1 MSDRLGRIPAGFRSC
16 ITAALLFLPLG
27 GILAFAPAEAESA
40 SVPVRFPEGLT
51 HGFLLVRSAGGD
63 VVGHGEVTQIVKEGG
78 VAESR
83 LVFRFK
89 DGSLHD
95 EKVAFSQQRVFTL
108 IRYQLIQRG
117 PSFPEQMEVVVDRGS
132 SSYEIR
138 ARSGEDGKEQVMTGE
153 IDVPKDA
160 YNGMI
165 VTTLLNLPKGA
176 TETVN
181 VLAFVP
187 EPTAIALELAFVGE
201 QVVRVGDQSR
211 KALQYAFKPDIGP
224 VKKFL
229 GTMLGKLPP
238 DFHYDCYILADEVP
252 AFVRFEGPLQL
263 MGPVL
268 SIELISPQ
276 LPSKGEDRKP
286 APR

>member
-1 MSDRLGRIPAGFRSC
+1 MNDRSNSLLAKRGGCRSVGLC
-16 ITAALLFLPLG
+16 LFAVVVAMITLASEADAAP
-27 GILAFAPAEAESA
+27 
-40 SVPVRFPEGLT
+40 VPVRFPEGLT
-51 HGFLLVRSAGGD
+51 HGFLLVRSATGD
-63 VVGHGEVTQIVKEGG
+63 IIGHGEITQIVKEGG

-83 LVFRFK
+83 LVFHFK

-108 IRYQLIQRG
+108 IRYQLTQRG
-117 PSFPEQMEVVVDRGS
+117 PSFPEQIDVVVDRGT
-132 SSYEIR
+132 SSYHIR
-138 ARSGEDGKEQVMTGE
+138 ARSSDGTEKELAGD

-201 QVVRVGDQSR
+201 QVIRVGEQLR
-211 KALQYAFKPDIGP
+211 KASQYVFKPDIGP
-224 VKKFL
+224 VKKFF
-229 GTMLGKLPP
+229 GTMLGKLPA

-252 AFVRFEGPLQL
+252 GFVRFEGPLQL

-276 LPSKGEDRKP
+276 VTVKVEDEKH
-286 APR
+286 APK